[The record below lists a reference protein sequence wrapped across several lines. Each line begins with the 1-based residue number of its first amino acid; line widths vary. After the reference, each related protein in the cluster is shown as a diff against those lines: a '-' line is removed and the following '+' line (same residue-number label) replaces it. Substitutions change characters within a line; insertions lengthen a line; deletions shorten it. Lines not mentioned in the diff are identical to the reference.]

1 MSSSQLLYF
10 ATRQIFTARQILTA
24 RNVWFARVALH
35 SQSLQNRVAV
45 NGMNPEYLEFRR
57 YSVGLGDE

>member
-1 MSSSQLLYF
+1 MSFSQLLYF
-10 ATRQIFTARQILTA
+10 YFVTRQIFTA

-45 NGMNPEYLEFRR
+45 NGLNPEYLEFRR
-57 YSVGLGDE
+57 CNVGLGDE